1 MGYSCHPRNGT
12 TQRNVTVPEKNRWPT
27 GRWTCRLVEREK
39 NHEMTYAI
47 RGPEAIWKITVNDIS
62 TTTMINIILTLF
74 LGLFLVPFMAQAEAV
89 TSLNHGP
96 WKLAPQP
103 DVKETGEQ
111 ISAPGYVADKWLA
124 AQVPG
129 TAFGAYV
136 NAGVEKEPAAGGDI
150 SSTNIKKFNQ
160 NYWYRTEFALP
171 ADYQASRVW
180 LNLDG
185 AHRDA
190 DVYVNGTKVG
200 SMQGFLQRGRFD
212 VTKLVHGTGRNALA
226 VLTYL
231 PVLDKD
237 NEGKEKSNPT
247 IPSLICKNGW
257 GWMPDVP
264 GLNTGITRDVYL
276 TYTAEVSLLDPWVR
290 SELPNLKEA
299 NLSVQVEVANAAAT
313 AVTGELAGEI
323 NPGKIPFKKS
333 VTLQAGETQTVTLSA
348 KDTPALHLDSPKLW
362 WPNGYGDPNLY
373 TCQLEFR
380 ADGKVSDRKNLRF
393 GIKQYSYQT
402 FVNVLY
408 FCINGQR
415 LFLKGGSWGAP
426 EFMLRGRTA
435 ADYDARLRLHREMNF
450 NVIRN
455 IRGLTFDQA
464 FYDACDKYGIMVWD
478 EFMPQPPTVGLS
490 KKLISNAYGILYRE
504 LKNGRPSAAA
514 ADDLV
519 KVGGLRPETAAK
531 IAAMAASKAEFQQI
545 INLVDDD
552 FRAAEVTQRKSLG
565 VLEADGYPKGTSR
578 ETRIYYA
585 NASEKIK
592 QFRNHPSIALWCVM
606 NYVQMDLMLQEPL
619 RDIIRTYDGYDRNFQ
634 PCGIRG
640 YTGGSA
646 SWADLDLKNCFTD
659 VQIQAGE
666 DQFRSLSG
674 IPTVTTFESL
684 QKFMRKQ
691 DLWPINSAWGKH
703 LFPADT
709 KGKPGDGKDSGYA
722 AAIAQRYGQPTG
734 IEDFCR
740 KAQLLNL
747 ESMKAVFEGWL
758 DHSDRDA
765 FGLVMWMSNPAFP
778 ALAWQTYDYYF
789 DTTGSYWGAKTA
801 CEPVHIY
808 WNANDDRVRVVNKT
822 GKTVENLKAELWI
835 YNLDGKEKSHQT
847 DAVSAL
853 YNKVMDCFKLATPMD
868 LSATHFLKLRLT
880 DASGKVVSENFYW
893 RGTKYLDYTALSSLK
908 PVKLTV
914 TSPTSEV
921 KSDGMTKVT
930 LDITNPADS
939 GTVAFAIRPKPVK
952 PSNGEQVLPVFMN
965 DGYFSLMPGETKR
978 ITIEYSPVNAG
989 VETPKV
995 EVECWNNFHHPAST
1009 LPTGN
1014 NQ

>member
-1 MGYSCHPRNGT
+1 
-12 TQRNVTVPEKNRWPT
+12 
-27 GRWTCRLVEREK
+27 
-39 NHEMTYAI
+39 MTA
-47 RGPEAIWKITVNDIS
+47 
-62 TTTMINIILTLF
+62 
-74 LGLFLVPFMAQAEAV
+74 LGLVVLGLGLVPLLAGDL
-89 TSLNHGP
+89 TSLNEGP
-96 WKLAPQP
+96 WQLAPQP
-103 DVKETGEQ
+103 DVKDTGAQ
-111 ISAPGYVADKWLA
+111 ISAPGYSAAKWLA

-136 NAGVEKEPAAGGDI
+136 IAGVEKEPTAGGDI
-150 SSTNIKKFNQ
+150 SSTNIKKYNQ

-171 ADYQASRVW
+171 ADYLSGRVW

-200 SMQGFLQRGRFD
+200 TMQGFLQRGRFD
-212 VTKLVHGTGRNALA
+212 VTKLVNGTGRNALA
-226 VLTYL
+226 VLTYI

-237 NEGKEKSNPT
+237 NEGKDKTNPT

-264 GLNTGITRDVYL
+264 GLNSGITRDVYL
-276 TYTAEVSLLDPWVR
+276 THTAEVSLLDPWVR
-290 SELPNLKEA
+290 SELSDLTEA
-299 NLSVQVEVANAAAT
+299 DLSVQVEVANAAAT

-333 VTLQAGETQTVTLSA
+333 VTLQAGETRIVTLSA
-348 KDTPALHLDSPKLW
+348 KDTPALHLDNPKLW

-380 ADGKVSDRKNLRF
+380 TGGKVSDRKNLTF

-415 LFLKGGSWGAP
+415 LFLKGGSWGSP

-435 ADYDARLRLHREMNF
+435 ADYDTRLRLHREMNF

-490 KKLISNAYGILYRE
+490 KKLLSNAYALLYRE

-519 KVGGLRPETAAK
+519 KVGGLTPETSAK
-531 IAAMAASKAEFQQI
+531 IAAMVASKAEFEQI

-552 FRAAEVTQRKSLG
+552 FRAAETTQRKSFG
-565 VLEADGYPKGTSR
+565 VVEADGYAKGTPR
-578 ETRIYYA
+578 ELRIYYA
-585 NASEKIK
+585 NAIEKIK
-592 QFRNHPSIALWCVM
+592 QFRNHPAIALWCVM
-606 NYVQMDLMLQEPL
+606 NDVQMDLMLQEPL
-619 RDIIRTYDGYDRNFQ
+619 RDIIRTYDGYDRNSQ

-640 YTGGSA
+640 YAIGSDK
-646 SWADLDLKNCFTD
+646 WADLDLKNCFTG
-659 VQIQAGE
+659 VQIQGGE
-666 DQFRSLSG
+666 DQFRSVSG
-674 IPTVTTFESL
+674 IPTVTTIDSL
-684 QKFMRKQ
+684 KKFMRPQ
-691 DLWPINSAWGKH
+691 DLWPYNSSWSKY
-703 LFPADT
+703 LFPADAN
-709 KGKPGDGKDSGYA
+709 GKPGDGRDSGYA

-747 ESMKAVFEGWL
+747 ESMKALFEGWL

-765 FGLVMWMSNPAFP
+765 FGLVLWMSNPAYP
-778 ALAWQTYDYYF
+778 ALAWQTYDYYY

-801 CEPVHIY
+801 CEPLHIY
-808 WNANDDRVRVVNKT
+808 WNASDDRIRVVNTT
-822 GKTVENLKAELWI
+822 GKSVDNLKAELWI
-835 YNLDGKEKSHQT
+835 YNLDGTEKARQST
-847 DAVSAL
+847 IVSSAYNAVA
-853 YNKVMDCFKLATPMD
+853 DCFKLVVPGD
-868 LSATHFLKLRLT
+868 LSPTHFVKLRLT
-880 DASGKVVSENFYW
+880 DAAGKVVSENFYW
-893 RGTKYLDYTALSSLK
+893 RGTKYLDYTALVGLK
-908 PVKLTV
+908 PVKLEV
-914 TSPTSEV
+914 TTPTS
-921 KSDGMTKVT
+921 KVLENGKVQLA
-930 LDITNPADS
+930 LDITNPANS
-939 GTVAFAIRPKPVK
+939 GAVALAIRPKPVK
-952 PSNGEQVLPVFMN
+952 PGTDEQVLPVFMN
-965 DGYFSLMPGETKR
+965 DGYFSLIPGETKHL
-978 ITIEYSPVNAG
+978 TIEYNPANAG
-989 VETPKV
+989 GENPRV
-995 EVECWNNFHHPAST
+995 EVECWNDSHK
-1009 LPTGN
+1009 
-1014 NQ
+1014 

>member
-1 MGYSCHPRNGT
+1 
-12 TQRNVTVPEKNRWPT
+12 
-27 GRWTCRLVEREK
+27 
-39 NHEMTYAI
+39 MTA
-47 RGPEAIWKITVNDIS
+47 
-62 TTTMINIILTLF
+62 
-74 LGLFLVPFMAQAEAV
+74 LGLMVLGLGMVPLLAGDL
-89 TSLNHGP
+89 TSLNEGP
-96 WKLAPQP
+96 WQLAPQP
-103 DVKETGEQ
+103 DVKDTGAQ
-111 ISAPGYVADKWLA
+111 ISAPGYAAAKWLA

-136 NAGVEKEPAAGGDI
+136 NAGVEKEPTTGGDI
-150 SSTNIKKFNQ
+150 SSTNIKKYNR

-171 ADYQASRVW
+171 ADYQTGRVW

-190 DVYVNGTKVG
+190 DVYINGTKVG

-226 VLTYL
+226 VLTYF

-237 NEGKEKSNPT
+237 NEGKDKTNPT

-276 TYTAEVSLLDPWVR
+276 THTAEISLLDPWVR
-290 SELPNLKEA
+290 SELPNLTEA

-348 KDTPALHLDSPKLW
+348 KDTPALHLDNPKLW

-380 ADGKVSDRKNLRF
+380 AGGKVSDRKNLTF

-415 LFLKGGSWGAP
+415 LFLKGGSWGSP

-435 ADYDARLRLHREMNF
+435 ADYDTRLRLHREMNF

-490 KKLISNAYGILYRE
+490 KKLLSNAYALLYRE

-519 KVGGLRPETAAK
+519 KVGGLTPQTAAK
-531 IAAMAASKAEFQQI
+531 IATMVASKAEFQQI

-552 FRAAEVTQRKSLG
+552 FRAGEATQRKSLG
-565 VLEADGYPKGTSR
+565 VVEADGYAKGTSR
-578 ETRIYYA
+578 ESRIYYA
-585 NASEKIK
+585 NAIEKIK

-606 NYVQMDLMLQEPL
+606 NDVQMDLMLQEPL
-619 RDIIRTYDGYDRNFQ
+619 RDIIRTYDGYDRNSQ

-640 YTGGSA
+640 YATGSEK
-646 SWADLDLKNCFTD
+646 WADLDLKNCFAD

-666 DQFRSLSG
+666 DQFRSVSG
-674 IPTVTTFESL
+674 IPTVTTFDSL
-684 QKFMRKQ
+684 KKFMRPQ
-691 DLWPINSAWGKH
+691 DQWPSNSSWSKY
-703 LFPADT
+703 LFPADA

-747 ESMKAVFEGWL
+747 ESMKALFEGWL

-765 FGLVMWMSNPAFP
+765 FGLVLWMSNPAYP
-778 ALAWQTYDYYF
+778 ALAWQTYDYYY

-801 CEPVHIY
+801 CEPLHIY
-808 WNANDDRVRVVNKT
+808 WNASDDRIRVVNTT
-822 GKTVENLKAELWI
+822 GKSVDNLKAELWI
-835 YNLDGKEKSHQT
+835 YNLDGKEKSRQT
-847 DAVSAL
+847 AVVSSPSNAIA
-853 YNKVMDCFKLATPMD
+853 DCFKLVVPAD
-868 LSATHFLKLRLT
+868 LSPTHFVKLRLT
-880 DASGKVVSENFYW
+880 DSTGKVVSDNFYW
-893 RGTKYLDYTALSSLK
+893 RGTTYLDYSGLRSLK
-908 PVKLTV
+908 PVKLAV
-914 TSPTSEV
+914 TPPVAEV
-921 KSDGMTKVT
+921 LANGMTKLT
-930 LDITNPADS
+930 MDITNPADS
-939 GTVAFAIRPKPVK
+939 GTVAMAIRPKPVK
-952 PSNGEQVLPVFMN
+952 PSTGEQVLPVYMT
-965 DGYFSLMPGETKR
+965 DGYFSLTPGETKHL
-978 ITIEYSPVNAG
+978 TIEYNPANAG
-989 VETPKV
+989 GEKPKV
-995 EVECWNNFHHPAST
+995 EVECWNNFPPPAK
-1009 LPTGN
+1009 
-1014 NQ
+1014 